1 MKKVGVKM
9 ISVSILSVKNDYKK
23 AVERINNTD
32 CEYLHLDIMDNTFT
46 SSSSFTY
53 EESKEIN
60 KINNKKLDIN
70 LLNNNIDE
78 VLDDYIKLKPD
89 IISFHYEAV
98 ENPEKYIKKIKKNN
112 IMVGLAINPD
122 TLVSEIYEYLDKIDV
137 VLVMS
142 VVPGKGGQKFI
153 DSTID
158 KLKSLY
164 KLKNN
169 YNFLIEIDGGI
180 NNKVI
185 NNVKEYADIIVSGSF
200 ITNSN
205 NYQEKINELNI

>member
-1 MKKVGVKM
+1 M

-60 KINNKKLDIN
+60 KINNKKLDIH
-70 LLNNNIDE
+70 LMSNNIDE